1 MMRLFLLSCLSLCCL
16 VSVAFPTS
24 SQLSNIAEEKVQE
37 REKRKM
43 SGRSRRSTQPSSTV
57 QLSGCSQRKDLPRNC
72 HHALL
77 LGNSISGV
85 YEIDPREGLGSFNVS
100 CDMQTDG
107 GGWTV
112 FQRRKD
118 GSENFFRVWDDYKA
132 GFGELYG
139 EFWLGL
145 DKIHRLTATS
155 VALRV
160 DLAAPDNS
168 KAYAKYEDFTIGSEK
183 SMYVIYFGRY
193 TGTAGD
199 SLSFH
204 KGMKFST
211 KDKDNDISSSVCA
224 RLWKGA
230 WWYKDCHE
238 SNLNGEYR
246 YGKHGGDT
254 VVWHGNGGFKQTLS
268 LQKTE
273 MKLK

>member
-1 MMRLFLLSCLSLCCL
+1 MGDHADLRSPRLQSGCL
-16 VSVAFPTS
+16 VVRNGKIFPVTAIMHCCSVIPSVECTRSIHAMVWVLSTS
-24 SQLSNIAEEKVQE
+24 PVIC
-37 REKRKM
+37 R
-43 SGRSRRSTQPSSTV
+43 
-57 QLSGCSQRKDLPRNC
+57 
-72 HHALL
+72 
-77 LGNSISGV
+77 
-85 YEIDPREGLGSFNVS
+85 
-100 CDMQTDG
+100 
-107 GGWTV
+107 WTV

-132 GFGELYG
+132 RFGELFG
-139 EFWLGL
+139 EYWLGL

-155 VALRV
+155 VTLRV

-193 TGTAGD
+193 MGTAGD

-211 KDKDNDISSSVCA
+211 KDKDNDISSNVCA